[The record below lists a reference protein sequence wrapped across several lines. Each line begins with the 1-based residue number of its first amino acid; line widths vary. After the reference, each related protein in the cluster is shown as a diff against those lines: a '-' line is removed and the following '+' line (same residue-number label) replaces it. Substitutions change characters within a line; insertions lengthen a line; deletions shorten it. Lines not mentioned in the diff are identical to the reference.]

1 MFGNGVLIGMVRTAV
16 HRGQILQV
24 QAHHPIRA
32 VVFAAVRGSTT
43 IRTPSGA
50 LIVTGTTQLTGQ
62 TASVFVFPQDL
73 VKILFSGAAFSGPF
87 AGSGVLHQKTSAYRR
102 FRRRMG

>member
-32 VVFAAVRGSTT
+32 VVFAAVRGGST
-43 IRTPSGA
+43 IRTTSGA
-50 LIVTGTTQLTGQ
+50 LIVSGSTQRTGA
-62 TASVFVFPQDL
+62 TAAVFVFPQDL
-73 VKILFSGAAFSGPF
+73 VRILFFGAAFGSRFP
-87 AGSGVLHQKTSAYRR
+87 GSGL
-102 FRRRMG
+102 